1 MSMNIKTLLKS
12 VKGRR
17 HEFEGKGN
25 QDIIRNYEDD
35 SVLCIVV
42 NDGCSGCEYP
52 ETAAEISADI
62 ALKTA
67 KNPLIWSMT
76 EKRFKQ
82 YMVNEYN
89 RAFCESG
96 LPYEELC
103 STSAFLIIGKKTNSF
118 IAFSVG
124 DCTVLSYD
132 CMLNVKPLIEPQ
144 NGLTKN
150 MTFFTNTDAFIL
162 RKVAQFRRGTVKD
175 SGVSGFVIYSDG
187 AESLMEQSF
196 EPVQQLICANLI
208 SEKTGSEH
216 IDGLFSSLADMSAD
230 DISVA
235 VVSVM
240 TEKVQKAAYATYS
253 GRIAVEKSEENPK
266 KAIEIDIPVD
276 NEPTIKI
283 IPEADKT
290 TEISKPEEKDNEN
303 TDNSLIT
310 FLAVSRTF
318 DSILNAGI
326 VKPQQLIPILY
337 ELMKSEIITCDSK
350 GRFIKI

>member
-1 MSMNIKTLLKS
+1 MSMDMKTLLKS
-12 VKGRR
+12 VRGRR
-17 HEFEGKGN
+17 HEFEGKCN

-35 SVLCIVV
+35 SVLCTVV

-62 ALKTA
+62 AIKTA

-76 EKRFKQ
+76 EKKFKQ

-89 RAFCESG
+89 RAFCEAG
-96 LPYEELC
+96 FPYEELC
-103 STSAFLIIGKKTNSF
+103 STSAFLIISKKTNSF

-132 CMLNVKPLIEPQ
+132 SMLNVKPLIEPQ
-144 NGLTKN
+144 NGFTKN

-162 RKVAQFRRGTVKD
+162 KKVAQFRRGTIKD
-175 SGVSGFVIYSDG
+175 NGISGFVIYSDG
-187 AESLMEQSF
+187 AESLMEQSC

-208 SEKTGSEH
+208 SDKTGSEH
-216 IDGLFSSLADMSAD
+216 IDKLFSNLSDMSSD

-253 GRIAVEKSEENPK
+253 GRINEEKSEETLE
-266 KAIEIDIPVD
+266 KAIEIDIPVE

-283 IPEADKT
+283 MPEVDNT
-290 TEISKPEEKDNEN
+290 IEVIKPEEKNNEN
-303 TDNSLIT
+303 TDNSLVT

-318 DSILNAGI
+318 DNILNAGI

-350 GRFIKI
+350 GRFSKI